1 MSWMWDNNEMC
12 PSCGKQGVPSHDVGR
27 VTLYYCEDAQCIQE
41 DIWYVSRDAMP
52 YAAIRRG
59 IPARHQGGTWKI
71 YTTRFVRSSGD
82 GDSATSCS
90 RHVLQ

>member
-1 MSWMWDNNEMC
+1 MAWMWENNEMC
-12 PSCGKQGVPSHDVGR
+12 PSCERQGVPDHDVGK
-27 VTLYYCEDAQCIQE
+27 VTLFYCDHEECSQE
-41 DIWYVSRDAMP
+41 DFWYVARAVVP

-82 GDSATSCS
+82 GDSATLRS